1 MVVICEREK
10 KIIEK
15 MLPYVHIRRTVRSKS
30 NRHKY
35 YMEENRSAMDLL
47 NKIRSG
53 S

>member
-15 MLPYVHIRRTVRSKS
+15 MLPYVHIHRTVKNKS

-35 YMEENRSAMDLL
+35 YMEENRSALELL
-47 NKIRSG
+47 SKIRNG